1 MTTEVEIALYCPK
14 DATECLTMGDNSFIG
29 LVDDTTVLKY
39 PLSRYDKKA
48 LAVLRFEARILQ
60 LIGPHKY
67 LISSASRD

>member
-1 MTTEVEIALYCPK
+1 MTTEVGIALYCPK
-14 DATECLTMGDNSFIG
+14 DATECLTMGHNSFIG

-60 LIGPHKY
+60 LIGPHN
-67 LISSASRD
+67 ISSASRD